1 MIEPVKGPVDGSVGT
16 PARRISS
23 LARILS
29 PIRRIARAGGPMK
42 TIPACS
48 QASAKSGFSA
58 RNPVPGWIASAP
70 VRRATS
76 MIRSMLRYD
85 SRAGAGPMR

>member
-1 MIEPVKGPVDGSVGT
+1 MKGPVDGSVGT

-29 PIRRIARAGGPMK
+29 PISRIARADGPMK
-42 TIPACS
+42 TIPAFS

-58 RNPVPGWIASAP
+58 RKPVPGWIASAP
-70 VRRATS
+70 VRFATS
-76 MIRSMLRYD
+76 MIVSIFRYD
-85 SRAGAGPMR
+85 SRAGAGPIR